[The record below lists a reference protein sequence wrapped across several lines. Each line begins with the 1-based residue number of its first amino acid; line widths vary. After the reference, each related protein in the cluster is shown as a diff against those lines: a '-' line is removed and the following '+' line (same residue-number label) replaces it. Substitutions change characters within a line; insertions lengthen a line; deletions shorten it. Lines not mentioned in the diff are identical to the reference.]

1 MGFRRGENMDYFT
14 KKERMVI
21 ILLVLVIV
29 LISCFNFLKKNDSLV
44 GEKSNE
50 KEVDPEEL
58 IMELEDQLED
68 EVEDEDEDEGT
79 IMVHISGEI
88 YNPGLV
94 ELPYGSRVIDA
105 VNLAGGLKKEADLDK
120 INLAKKLSD
129 EEKIYIPK
137 VGEDINPIEDFTGVQ
152 TGVQNDSINGKI
164 NINTCTKEQLMSLPG
179 IGEVLAGRIL
189 EYREQN
195 QFKNI
200 EDIKNVSGIGEKK
213 FESIKELITT
223 R

>member
-1 MGFRRGENMDYFT
+1 MDYFT
-14 KKERMVI
+14 KKEQIVI
-21 ILLVLVIV
+21 ILLILIIV
-29 LISCFNFLKKNDSLV
+29 LISLFNFLKKNDSLI
-44 GEKSNE
+44 GKKIDEENKEK
-50 KEVDPEEL
+50 VDPEEL
-58 IMELEDQLED
+58 ITELEEQLED
-68 EVEDEDEDEGT
+68 DVENGEI
-79 IMVHISGEI
+79 IMVHISGEV

-94 ELPYGSRVIDA
+94 ELPRDSRVIDA
-105 VNLAGGLKKEADLDK
+105 VNLAGGLKKEADLDR
-120 INLAKKLSD
+120 INLAKKLED

-137 VGEDINPIEDFTGVQ
+137 VGEDINPVENFVDMQ
-152 TGVQNDSINGKI
+152 YDNSSGKI
-164 NINTCTKEQLMSLPG
+164 NINMCTKEELMSLPG

>member
-1 MGFRRGENMDYFT
+1 MDYFT
-14 KKERMVI
+14 KKEQIVI
-21 ILLVLVIV
+21 ILLILIIV
-29 LISCFNFLKKNDSLV
+29 LISLFNFLKKNDSLI
-44 GEKSNE
+44 GKKIDEENKEK
-50 KEVDPEEL
+50 VDPEEL
-58 IMELEDQLED
+58 ITELEEQLED
-68 EVEDEDEDEGT
+68 DVENGEI
-79 IMVHISGEI
+79 IMVHISGEV

-94 ELPYGSRVIDA
+94 ELPRDSRVIDA
-105 VNLAGGLKKEADLDK
+105 VNLAGGLKKEADLDR
-120 INLAKKLSD
+120 INLAKKLED

-137 VGEDINPIEDFTGVQ
+137 VGEDINPVENFVDMQ
-152 TGVQNDSINGKI
+152 YDNSSGKI
-164 NINTCTKEQLMSLPG
+164 NINMCTKEELMSLPG

-195 QFKNI
+195 KFKNI